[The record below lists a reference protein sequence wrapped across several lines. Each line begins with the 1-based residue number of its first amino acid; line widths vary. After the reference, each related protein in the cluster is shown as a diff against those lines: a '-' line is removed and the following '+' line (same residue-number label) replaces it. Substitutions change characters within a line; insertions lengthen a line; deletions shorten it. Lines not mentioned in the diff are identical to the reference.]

1 MGKPYRHFDDG
12 ALIRSDE
19 WNQIQTMIKQEI
31 RTHRHGGGAE
41 GESDP
46 ARLGARLRS
55 EALLD
60 NAVTTEKIAE
70 NAVTARVLAAGSV
83 GVAQFRPDAAID
95 ETKVAFD
102 PDEPAAHATAKVVL
116 QMPAALAATPGIL
129 WAIPKGAP
137 VTNDAGDLVF
147 RTSEPVTL
155 DAQKTTVE
163 VTARAEEI
171 GVAGNVPAGTLTR
184 IGGALDPFL
193 RNHLRIAQLGPS
205 QGGAAAADDLPPL
218 IAWAEAELRTEDT
231 TPPTFWVVPKGTR
244 VWHQPADGS
253 APIVAVTRQSL
264 SVFPRSAW
272 VLAECTTPGAGGNL
286 AAGSLRTLRDAALA
300 ARVAVD
306 QPDAGTGGDAG
317 APARV
322 RLRLRLFGALAGPTL
337 VVPAATEIEAAQG
350 LVFRTL
356 SPVTI
361 DDGGVDHVLADL
373 EDAARPV
380 PAGSLTVDPAARLRL
395 DKIHDPSLVRYLSAE
410 RDETFPAP
418 DGDPR
423 AIRLRLAFSARA
435 PRSAWSILAGTRV
448 TVSRASQSGGADDP
462 TRPVP
467 LFETQEALAILAR
480 SGWVRADALTAGSD
494 FNLPA
499 GTLNTVVS
507 LPANPALAASLDVDQ
522 PADAVGGEL
531 GFAWALVRFR
541 VIESTPLPAGLAFWE
556 VPTGTVISDGQG
568 KTFATREPL
577 LIYRG
582 GAGMVPARSLA
593 PGEAG
598 NVRAGT
604 LDRVHPDTLARI
616 GNVVDRTLVPYLGV
630 AQPEDADGG
639 GEELRRA
646 RTTMVISVSERA
658 PRTAWFVPRDTRVAR
673 AGDAQVIFE
682 TVDPTGILPRTGWA
696 LAAPV
701 VDTLTD
707 RLPAGSLTRLIEG
720 PPELTDMVEVYQ
732 PEEGESGQARVW
744 FRVFP
749 DAVPKEAAGW
759 RVPAGAIVGNASGS
773 IRFATLSDVVV
784 GDGGAGIAIL
794 EADRPGTERNGI
806 DDLRVLASVDD
817 FEKHVQVT
825 QQAPA
830 KEGADGGSQGHHHKL
845 EDGALGSAPLAA
857 QSVGPDQMAQGAVSW
872 SKLSPALSQRL
883 QAMRDQLQAVED
895 AMVDASALQALMKQ
909 RHQDPR

>member
-19 WNQIQTMIKQEI
+19 WNQIQTLIKQEI

-70 NAVTARVLAAGSV
+70 DAVTSRVLAPGSV
-83 GVAQFRPDAAID
+83 RVAQFRPDAAID

-102 PDEPAAHATAKVVL
+102 PDEPAAHATARVAL
-116 QMPAALAATPGIL
+116 QMPAELAAAPGIL
-129 WAIPKGAP
+129 WAIPKGTP

-147 RTSEPVTL
+147 RTSEPVAL
-155 DAQKTTVE
+155 DAQKTSVE

-205 QGGAAAADDLPPL
+205 QGGAAATNELPPL
-218 IAWAEAELRTEDT
+218 IAWTEAELRTEGA

-244 VWHQPADGS
+244 VWHRPEDGS
-253 APIVAVTRQSL
+253 APVVAVTRQSL

-272 VLAECTTPGAGGNL
+272 ALAECTTPGAGGNVP
-286 AAGSLRTLRDAALA
+286 AGSLRTLRDVMLA
-300 ARVAVD
+300 SRVAVD
-306 QPDAGTGGDAG
+306 QPEVGAGGDAG
-317 APARV
+317 ALARV
-322 RLRLRLFGALAGPTL
+322 RLRLRLFGALAGPAL
-337 VVPAATEIEAAQG
+337 VVPAGTEIEGTQG
-350 LVFRTL
+350 LSFRTL
-356 SPVTI
+356 YPVAI

-395 DKIHDPSLVRYLSAE
+395 DKIHDPSLVGFLSVE
-410 RDETFPAP
+410 RDETFVAPA
-418 DGDPR
+418 GDPR
-423 AIRLRLAFSARA
+423 AIRLRFAFSARA
-435 PRSAWSILAGTRV
+435 PRSAWSIPAGTRV
-448 TVSRASQSGGADDP
+448 TVSRASQSSSADDP
-462 TRPVP
+462 TRPAP
-467 LFETQEALAILAR
+467 LFETQEALAILPR

-507 LPANPALAASLDVDQ
+507 LPANPALAASLEVDQ

-531 GFAWALVRFR
+531 GFAQVLVRFR
-541 VIESTPLPAGLAFWE
+541 VMESTPLPAGLSFWE

-582 GAGMVPARSLA
+582 GAGMVPVRSIA
-593 PGEAG
+593 SGEAG

-630 AQPEDADGG
+630 AQPEDAGGG
-639 GEELRRA
+639 GEALRRA
-646 RTTMVISVSERA
+646 RTTVVISVSERA

-673 AGDAQVIFE
+673 AGDAQVVFE
-682 TVDPTGILPRTGWA
+682 TVDPTAIVPRTGWA
-696 LAAPV
+696 PAVPAA
-701 VDTLTD
+701 DTLAE
-707 RLPAGSLTRLIEG
+707 RLPAGSLTRLVEG
-720 PPELTDMVEVYQ
+720 PPELTGLVEVYQ
-732 PEEGESGQARVW
+732 PEEGESGRARVW

-749 DAVPKEAAGW
+749 DAVPMEGAGW
-759 RVPAGAIVGNASGS
+759 RIPAGAIVGNASGT
-773 IRFATLSDVVV
+773 IRFATVSDVVV

-794 EADRPGTERNGI
+794 EADRPGAERNGI

-817 FEKHVQVT
+817 FEKYVLVT
-825 QQAPA
+825 QPAPA
-830 KEGADGGSQGHHHKL
+830 KEGADGGSQGHHHKI

-857 QSVGPDQMAQGAVSW
+857 QSVGREQLAQGAASW
-872 SKLSPALSQRL
+872 SKLSPALAQRL
-883 QAMRDQLQAVED
+883 KAMRDQLQAVED
-895 AMVDASALQALMKQ
+895 AMVEAGALQALMKQ
-909 RHQDPR
+909 RHQDAR